1 MRKKKKHIISVWFF
15 PTKLGWM
22 AIAGHKKKVNW
33 LSFGYETRK
42 ESTEMWNVSKYNTDL
57 VASSRCH
64 NWNPE
69 LAEQLT
75 AYASGVPVS
84 FESVKTDSDVDGE
97 SFSGQVLQRC
107 QKIPYGD
114 CLTYQQLAEKVKR
127 PRAARAVGNVM
138 SRNRVPIII
147 PCHRVIAAHGGLG
160 GFSMPKGVE
169 MKRKLLGIESA
180 SIKHTQYIR

>member
-1 MRKKKKHIISVWFF
+1 MRKKTKQSISVWFF
-15 PTKLGWM
+15 PTNLGWM
-22 AIAGHKKKVNW
+22 VIAGYKKKVNW

-42 ESTEMWNVSKYNTDL
+42 ESTEMWNVSKYNADL

-69 LAEQLT
+69 LVEQLT

-84 FESVKTDSDVDGE
+84 FESVKTNSEVDCE
-97 SFSGQVLQRC
+97 SFSGKVLQRC
-107 QKIPYGD
+107 QKIPYGH

-147 PCHRVIAAHGGLG
+147 PCHRVIAAHGRLG
-160 GFSMPKGVE
+160 GFSMPKGLE
-169 MKRKLLGIESA
+169 MKRKLLGMESA
-180 SIKHTQYIR
+180 SVKQTKCIR

>member
-1 MRKKKKHIISVWFF
+1 
-15 PTKLGWM
+15 
-22 AIAGHKKKVNW
+22 
-33 LSFGYETRK
+33 
-42 ESTEMWNVSKYNTDL
+42 MWNVSKYNADL

-69 LAEQLT
+69 LVEQLI

-84 FESVKTDSDVDGE
+84 FESVKTNSEVDCE
-97 SFSGQVLQRC
+97 SFSGKVLQRC
-107 QKIPYGD
+107 QKIPYGH

-147 PCHRVIAAHGGLG
+147 PCHRVIAAHGRLG
-160 GFSMPKGVE
+160 GFSMPKGLE
-169 MKRKLLGIESA
+169 MKRKLLGMESA
-180 SIKHTQYIR
+180 SVKQTKCIR